1 MPEIKRYD
9 DKKMNLLVRVSQMYY
24 EDNLSQEEV
33 AKELRCSRPYISRL
47 LTEAKEIGIVQVR
60 VVPPQNYESEIEQEL
75 RVLAGLDKV
84 IIAPDKTNISRQ
96 INVGRRA
103 VAYLESV
110 VKNGDIIGFS
120 WGNTIFS
127 MTSLLNKTRDFVDAT
142 VVQLCGGVSD
152 LQNNIYSSEIAKNF
166 SKAWGAKAFA
176 PVCPALVDS
185 RQLKEMFLSE
195 TNVSKVMELAY
206 DANVALIT
214 MGSYGQQNALCRAGY
229 LSEEEMFRLIEKG
242 AVGDICAH
250 IIDGE
255 GNICD
260 RELDERTVSVPLEK
274 IKEKKRRI
282 GVAVGQ
288 SKVECICAAIR
299 GKIINVLITDEETA
313 LFVLERM
320 K

>member
-120 WGNTIFS
+120 WGNTIF
-127 MTSLLNKTRDFVDAT
+127 
-142 VVQLCGGVSD
+142 
-152 LQNNIYSSEIAKNF
+152 
-166 SKAWGAKAFA
+166 
-176 PVCPALVDS
+176 P
-185 RQLKEMFLSE
+185 
-195 TNVSKVMELAY
+195 
-206 DANVALIT
+206 
-214 MGSYGQQNALCRAGY
+214 
-229 LSEEEMFRLIEKG
+229 
-242 AVGDICAH
+242 
-250 IIDGE
+250 
-255 GNICD
+255 
-260 RELDERTVSVPLEK
+260 
-274 IKEKKRRI
+274 
-282 GVAVGQ
+282 
-288 SKVECICAAIR
+288 
-299 GKIINVLITDEETA
+299 
-313 LFVLERM
+313 
-320 K
+320 